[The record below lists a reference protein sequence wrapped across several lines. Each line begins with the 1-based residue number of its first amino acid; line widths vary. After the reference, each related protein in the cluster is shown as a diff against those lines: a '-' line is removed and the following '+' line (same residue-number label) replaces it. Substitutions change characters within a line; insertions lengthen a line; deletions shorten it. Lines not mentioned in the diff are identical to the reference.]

1 MYAEATGIVALGE
14 TDYVI
19 DIRHSPI
26 TTKYVLT
33 LKTEKL
39 PIFSLIS
46 AIGASFLPGDLQTL
60 LEVAINI
67 LDATISYLFGVE
79 SQQLL
84 VSGMPQHLTCI

>member
-1 MYAEATGIVALGE
+1 MYAEANGIVALGK

-39 PIFSLIS
+39 PIFSLIL
-46 AIGASFLPGDLQTL
+46 AIGPSFLPGDLQTL
-60 LEVAINI
+60 LEVFS
-67 LDATISYLFGVE
+67 ISTFWM
-79 SQQLL
+79 QLCL
-84 VSGMPQHLTCI
+84 E